1 MVNGNVELIAI
12 SKIYTV
18 LDSVCFVSDGE
29 IAQIHI
35 VIFGEVLTQM
45 CSSGLASEF
54 QRGVEREETKE

>member
-1 MVNGNVELIAI
+1 MVNGNVELIGI

-35 VIFGEVLTQM
+35 VSFGEVLTQM

-54 QRGVEREETKE
+54 QRA